1 MSTRLSSNLRVQTG
15 TIVGRVKT
23 LIRAKPILAI
33 AIGFVMFRLSDLV
46 VFWWVGKNAGR
57 SLFEILMSWD
67 SGWTLNA
74 ARNGYPET
82 DAIGSS
88 DEPVQTTWAWPP
100 LYWLTARAVS
110 YPLQALIIEP
120 VGLGSDALSF
130 SLVLV
135 NVVCA
140 LLAALVLYLALRPLI
155 GIKGSVTVAL
165 LWAAGPASPVFL
177 MAYAEGLMSL
187 LVFAALWAV
196 VRGHWL
202 SASFFLLGAAF
213 VKSSSPPF
221 AVALIIAV
229 WIAHFSG
236 KGSSVSRTRALVV
249 TVIAGLASVGWPL
262 TVGIVFGS
270 FNALAQVQA
279 AWGRT
284 SIPFR
289 DTLAGLYVGPGDFPA
304 QWLFSVSIV
313 AIVTLSG
320 FLMFRDRRYP
330 WFMRLSGIFLPAF
343 VIAVGAN
350 IAAPRLLIPDLSLPV
365 FEKKLTRGL
374 GSLLLIMFVLLILRS
389 LWIYLF
395 PGGSIGDPAP

>member
-1 MSTRLSSNLRVQTG
+1 
-15 TIVGRVKT
+15 VKNF
-23 LIRAKPILAI
+23 IRAKPILAV
-33 AIGFVMFRLSDLV
+33 AIGFVIFRLSDLV
-46 VFWWVGKNAGR
+46 VFWWVGNNTGR
-57 SLFEILMSWD
+57 SLFKILMSWD
-67 SGWTLNA
+67 SGWYLSA
-74 ARNGYPET
+74 ANNGYPEQ

-110 YPLQALIIEP
+110 YPLQALIFEP
-120 VGLGSDALSF
+120 IGLGSGALSV
-130 SLVLV
+130 SLILV
-135 NVVCA
+135 NIICA
-140 LLAALVLYLALRPLI
+140 LLATLVLYLALLPLI
-155 GIKGSVTVAL
+155 GMKGSVTVAL

-196 VRGHWL
+196 VRGHWV

-221 AVALIIAV
+221 ALALIIAV

-236 KGSSVSRTRALVV
+236 NGSSVSRTRALVT
-249 TVIAGLASVGWPL
+249 TVIAGLASVAWPL
-262 TVGIVFGS
+262 TVGLVFGS
-270 FNALAQVQA
+270 FNALAQVQQ

-289 DTLAGLYVGPGDFPA
+289 DTLAALYVGPGNFPA
-304 QWLFSVSIV
+304 QWIFSVSV
-313 AIVTLSG
+313 VVIVTLSG
-320 FLMFRDRRYP
+320 FLIFRDRRYP
-330 WFMRLSGIFLPAF
+330 WFLRLSGIFLPAF

-365 FEKKLTRGL
+365 FEKKFVRGL
-374 GSLLLIMFVLLILRS
+374 GSLLFIMLVLLVIRS

-395 PGGSIGDPAP
+395 PGGSAGQPAP